1 MNITKVCMIWLT
13 FQSQAHHALR
23 WQIFCLD
30 NSARVQLTLRP
41 LISGGSDD
49 WAKEKAGI
57 KYAYTVELP
66 DDGRHGFVLPAS
78 QIEPTG
84 QEVWEGVKNMMNYY
98 SKNLKN

>member
-1 MNITKVCMIWLT
+1 MYDLVDLSKSSSSNLAVANSY
-13 FQSQAHHALR
+13 QG
-23 WQIFCLD
+23 